1 MKVREGDFMA
11 RKKQN
16 LSFEEAM
23 TQLEDI
29 LSLLEDGE
37 LSLDDSLT
45 QFSKGVELYK
55 YCYELLN
62 NVEGKVKIIL
72 DDGNNDIKEVDFNVN
87 T

>member
-1 MKVREGDFMA
+1 MA

-16 LSFEEAM
+16 ISFEEAM
-23 TQLEDI
+23 TQLENI

-37 LSLDDSLT
+37 LSLEDSIA

-55 YCYELLN
+55 YCYDLLN

-72 DDGNNDIKEVDFNVN
+72 DDGNNDIKEAEFNSN